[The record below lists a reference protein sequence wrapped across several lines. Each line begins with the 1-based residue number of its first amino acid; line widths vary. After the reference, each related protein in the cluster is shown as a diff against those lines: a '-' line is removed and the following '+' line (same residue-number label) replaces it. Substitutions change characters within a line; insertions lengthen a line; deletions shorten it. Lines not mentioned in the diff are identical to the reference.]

1 MNAIRHRA
9 AISSY
14 RLPIL
19 SAAAQSSSVRCKQLW
34 QWAGNRSLCYIA
46 HYLQKNLLPYYTCKT
61 RQMRYFSAE
70 INAITDSALNENAK
84 SNESLIEHY
93 NSMVQSGELS
103 NDPHQIRALRELDRL
118 RIECL
123 SYLNREGSNI
133 SSEEQGLSGLFS
145 FAPSWSNPNT
155 IVEPSPPNGVY
166 LHGGVGCGKTYCM
179 DLFFYSLPTGMAQRV
194 HFHRFMLDLHKAMH
208 KAKNVNK
215 LSGDE
220 IFNHIIQEILEKGRI
235 ICFDEFQ
242 VTDIADAMVLK
253 RLFTGK
259 TALCLRTIV

>member
-1 MNAIRHRA
+1 
-9 AISSY
+9 
-14 RLPIL
+14 
-19 SAAAQSSSVRCKQLW
+19 
-34 QWAGNRSLCYIA
+34 
-46 HYLQKNLLPYYTCKT
+46 
-61 RQMRYFSAE
+61 
-70 INAITDSALNENAK
+70 
-84 SNESLIEHY
+84 
-93 NSMVQSGELS
+93 
-103 NDPHQIRALRELDRL
+103 
-118 RIECL
+118 
-123 SYLNREGSNI
+123 
-133 SSEEQGLSGLFS
+133 
-145 FAPSWSNPNT
+145 
-155 IVEPSPPNGVY
+155 
-166 LHGGVGCGKTYCM
+166 M